1 MHPLM
6 RNAKGWGKMVLG
18 LSYYQA
24 LHKPISKT
32 NISEVTDAGELPSG
46 DIGSGFSLQSLIPV

>member
-1 MHPLM
+1 
-6 RNAKGWGKMVLG
+6 MVLG

-46 DIGSGFSLQSLIPV
+46 DIGSGFSLQSQIPV